1 MENVLFMEA
10 NMVEKVLKGLLL
22 AGIFGMIGYFLFH
35 KVSTAAVLAL
45 IMFMSMF
52 VKNN

>member
-1 MENVLFMEA
+1 MA
-10 NMVEKVLKGLLL
+10 EKIIKGLFL
-22 AGIFGMIGYFLFH
+22 AGVFGVIGYIIFQ

-52 VKNN
+52 VKNR

>member
-1 MENVLFMEA
+1 MEA
-10 NMVEKVLKGLLL
+10 NILEKILKGLLL
-22 AGIFGMIGYFLFH
+22 AGIIGVIGYFLFH